1 METHQLVPLT
11 PSSMAS
17 EWYNEEDAEY
27 AKPSGKPFK
36 PETGPAEFDVETTEL
51 GQSSNGCRH
60 ALADV
65 HGLALRLLALCTRW
79 PPAARAGCAAA
90 PHCTRARR
98 SRALS
103 ASAL

>member
-1 METHQLVPLT
+1 
-11 PSSMAS
+11 MAS

-27 AKPSGKPFK
+27 TKPSGKPFK

-65 HGLALRLLALCTRW
+65 HMDSL
-79 PPAARAGCAAA
+79 
-90 PHCTRARR
+90 
-98 SRALS
+98 
-103 ASAL
+103 